1 VLGPGKLERRKYLEK
16 VLGAESIVT
25 CGAGIGLEL
34 GVTRSGRN
42 RPMKLD
48 ISSEFEPGRARL
60 TRESGGRVSKESLVT
75 GVTHNVIFR
84 KYIHIFGIGE
94 NGIQKGGT

>member
-1 VLGPGKLERRKYLEK
+1 
-16 VLGAESIVT
+16 
-25 CGAGIGLEL
+25 
-34 GVTRSGRN
+34 
-42 RPMKLD
+42 MKLD

-60 TRESGGRVSKESLVT
+60 MRESGGRVSKESLVT

-94 NGIQKGGT
+94 NGIQKGVHKLHIINYGDKASKEINVGLSTLSSAFGEKSGI